1 MNAEGF
7 ASIAALVKARSGIV
21 LTPDKEYMLET
32 RLSPLLKQEGI
43 ASLDLLAFRL
53 RDPRAEGL
61 ARAVTEAL
69 TTNESSFFRD
79 GKPFDH
85 LKRLLPKLM
94 ASRPAG
100 HRLRIWSAACS
111 TGQEAYSVA
120 MILHELG
127 IRNAEI
133 LGTDLSREVV
143 ERAREGVFTQFEVQR
158 GLAVQ
163 MLVKHFRQEA
173 GKWRVQPALREMT
186 RFEERNLLA
195 DHRALGRFDV
205 VFCRNVLIYFD
216 PQTKGRVLNALA
228 SQMTADG
235 VMYLGGAETVL
246 GLTNRLTA
254 VVGERGAYSLAPMD
268 AQLAAG

>member
-32 RLSPLLKQEGI
+32 RLAPLLKQEGI
-43 ASLDLLAFRL
+43 ASLDMLSLRL
-53 RDPRAEGL
+53 RDPRAEAL

-85 LKRLLPKLM
+85 LKRLLPALM
-94 ASRPAG
+94 ASRPPG
-100 HRLRIWSAACS
+100 HRLRVWSAACS

-120 MILHELG
+120 MVLAELG
-127 IRNAEI
+127 IKGAEI
-133 LGTDLSREVV
+133 FGTDLSREVV
-143 ERAREGVFTQFEVQR
+143 ERARDGSFIQFEVQR
-158 GLAVQ
+158 GLPVQ
-163 MLVKHFRQEA
+163 MLVKYFRQEA
-173 GKWRVQPALREMT
+173 GKWRAQPVLRDMT
-186 RFEERNLLA
+186 RFEERNLLG
-195 DHRALGRFDV
+195 DHRALGRFDI

-228 SQMTADG
+228 AQMAPDG

-246 GLTNRLTA
+246 GLTDRLVA
-254 VVGERGAYSLAPMD
+254 VAGERGAYSQAAVATRLA
-268 AQLAAG
+268 G